1 LKIDTEMVVGFIIGA
16 LILLTLWGISNA
28 AEVRCKERVRCE
40 EVLGG
45 VYFSTEEK
53 CLKIEEIPLE
63 NE

>member
-1 LKIDTEMVVGFIIGA
+1 MKIDTEMVVGFIIGA

-45 VYFSTEEK
+45 VYIEGK